1 MRSINNTFYNNL
13 QVFIC
18 LLFIT
23 STLPAQV
30 DDTIFAKKQLNY
42 VDFIKQVKE
51 NNLEYAAQK
60 YMVNI
65 AEAEIENAKI
75 MPDVEWNIEGTGNQK
90 HMGNSLETGLG
101 WTIELGGK
109 RKARINLAKSQV
121 DLNRYLLQDYL
132 RNLYADASLQ
142 FLECIQNKN
151 LFEVHLNSYKTL
163 SNLASSDSIR
173 YKLGDITLTDS
184 KQSKLEAQFMLNE
197 VYKAESEWKNSLIAL
212 NLLMGKPQKDTL
224 YTAKSN
230 YTDCNR
236 DFVLADLITTAQ
248 NNRADLKAALQ
259 NKDVSQKMLKLAKAN
274 RVMNLGISAGMQ
286 FNGKATN
293 EEAPSPYHTGF
304 TAGLSIPLRFLNNR
318 KGEMQAAYYTLQQ
331 ADLEYKQVE
340 LLIQTEV
347 TQAYQ
352 NYVNTKKQMQ
362 QFSNGLLSES
372 KAILEGKI
380 YSYKRGNTS
389 LLEVLDAQRTYN
401 DVQENYYQTLYNY
414 CSALVRLERTVGIW
428 DINF

>member
-1 MRSINNTFYNNL
+1 MKSMYKILSI
-13 QVFIC
+13 FIC
-18 LLFIT
+18 LLFIP
-23 STLPAQV
+23 LIVPAQV
-30 DDTIFAKKQLNY
+30 VDTTFAKKQLNY
-42 VDFIKQVKE
+42 IDFIQQVKN

-60 YMVNI
+60 YTVNL
-65 AEAEIENAKI
+65 AEAEVENAKI
-75 MPDVEWNIEGTGNQK
+75 IPDVEWNIEGNSNQK
-90 HMGNSLETGLG
+90 HMGNNLETGLG

-109 RKARINLAKSQV
+109 RKARIDLAKSQV

-151 LFEVHLNSYKTL
+151 LLDVQLNSYKTL
-163 SNLASSDSIR
+163 SNLAASDSIR

-197 VYKAESEWKNSLIAL
+197 VFKAESEWKNSLYAL
-212 NLLMGKPQKDTL
+212 NLVMGKSQKDTL
-224 YTAKSN
+224 YTANSN
-230 YTDCNR
+230 FTDFTR
-236 DFVLADLITTAQ
+236 DFDLADLITTAQ
-248 NNRADLKAALQ
+248 NNRADLQAALQ
-259 NKDVSQKMLKLAKAN
+259 NKEVSQKMLKLAKAN
-274 RVMNLGISAGMQ
+274 RVMDLGISVGMQ

-293 EEAPSPYHTGF
+293 EEAPSPYHTGV

-318 KGEMQAAYYTLQQ
+318 KGEVQTAHYTIQQ

-340 LLIQTEV
+340 LQIQTEV

-401 DVQENYYQTLYNY
+401 DVQENYYQTLYNF

>member
-1 MRSINNTFYNNL
+1 MKSMYKILSI
-13 QVFIC
+13 FIC
-18 LLFIT
+18 LLFIP
-23 STLPAQV
+23 LIVPAQV
-30 DDTIFAKKQLNY
+30 VDTTFAKKQLNY
-42 VDFIKQVKE
+42 IDFIQQVKN

-60 YMVNI
+60 YTVNL
-65 AEAEIENAKI
+65 AEAEVENAKI
-75 MPDVEWNIEGTGNQK
+75 IPDVEWNIEGNSNQK
-90 HMGNSLETGLG
+90 HMGNNLETGLG

-109 RKARINLAKSQV
+109 RKARIDLAKSQV

-151 LFEVHLNSYKTL
+151 LLDVQLNSYKTL
-163 SNLASSDSIR
+163 SNLAASDSIR

-197 VYKAESEWKNSLIAL
+197 VFKAESEWKNSLLAL
-212 NLLMGKPQKDTL
+212 NLVMGKSQKDTL
-224 YTAKSN
+224 YTANSN
-230 YTDCNR
+230 FTDFNR
-236 DFVLADLITTAQ
+236 DFDLADLITTAQ
-248 NNRADLKAALQ
+248 NNRADLQAALQ
-259 NKDVSQKMLKLAKAN
+259 NKEVSQKMLKLAKAN
-274 RVMNLGISAGMQ
+274 RVMDLGISAGMQ

-293 EEAPSPYHTGF
+293 EEAPSPYHTGV

-318 KGEMQAAYYTLQQ
+318 KGEVQTAHYTIQQ

-340 LLIQTEV
+340 LQIQTEV

-401 DVQENYYQTLYNY
+401 DVQENYYQTLYNF

>member
-1 MRSINNTFYNNL
+1 MKSKYTILSI
-13 QVFIC
+13 FIC
-18 LLFIT
+18 LLFIP
-23 STLPAQV
+23 LIVPAQV
-30 DDTIFAKKQLNY
+30 VDTTFAKKQLNY
-42 VDFIKQVKE
+42 IDFIQQVKN

-60 YMVNI
+60 YTVNL
-65 AEAEIENAKI
+65 AEAEVENAKI
-75 MPDVEWNIEGTGNQK
+75 IPDVEWNIEGNSNQK
-90 HMGNSLETGLG
+90 HMGNNLETSLG
-101 WTIELGGK
+101 WTIELGRK
-109 RKARINLAKSQV
+109 RKARIDLAKSQV

-151 LFEVHLNSYKTL
+151 LLDVQLNSYKTL
-163 SNLASSDSIR
+163 SNLAASDSIR

-197 VYKAESEWKNSLIAL
+197 VFKAESEWKNSLYAL
-212 NLLMGKPQKDTL
+212 NLVMGKSQKDTL
-224 YTAKSN
+224 YTANSN
-230 YTDCNR
+230 FTDFTR
-236 DFVLADLITTAQ
+236 DFDLADLITTAQ
-248 NNRADLKAALQ
+248 NNRADLQAALQ
-259 NKDVSQKMLKLAKAN
+259 NKEVSQKMLKLAKAN
-274 RVMNLGISAGMQ
+274 RVMDLGISAGMQ

-293 EEAPSPYHTGF
+293 EEAPSPYHTGV

-318 KGEMQAAYYTLQQ
+318 KGEVQTAHYTIQQ

-340 LLIQTEV
+340 LQIQTEV

-401 DVQENYYQTLYNY
+401 DVQENYYQTLYNF

>member
-1 MRSINNTFYNNL
+1 MKSMYKILSI
-13 QVFIC
+13 FIC
-18 LLFIT
+18 LLFIP
-23 STLPAQV
+23 LIVPAQV
-30 DDTIFAKKQLNY
+30 VDTTFAKKQLNY
-42 VDFIKQVKE
+42 IDFIQQVKN

-60 YMVNI
+60 YTVNL
-65 AEAEIENAKI
+65 AEAEVENAKI
-75 MPDVEWNIEGTGNQK
+75 IPDVEWNIEGNSNQK
-90 HMGNSLETGLG
+90 HMGNNLETGLG

-109 RKARINLAKSQV
+109 RKARIDLAKSQV

-151 LFEVHLNSYKTL
+151 LLDVQLNSYKTL
-163 SNLASSDSIR
+163 SNLAASDSIR

-197 VYKAESEWKNSLIAL
+197 VFKAESEWKNSLYAL
-212 NLLMGKPQKDTL
+212 NLVMGKSQKDTL
-224 YTAKSN
+224 YTANSN
-230 YTDCNR
+230 FTDFNR
-236 DFVLADLITTAQ
+236 DFDLADLITTAQ
-248 NNRADLKAALQ
+248 NNRADLQAALQ
-259 NKDVSQKMLKLAKAN
+259 NKEVSQKMLKLAKAN
-274 RVMNLGISAGMQ
+274 RVMDLGISAGMQ

-293 EEAPSPYHTGF
+293 EEAPSPYHTGV

-318 KGEMQAAYYTLQQ
+318 KGEVQTAHYTIQQ

-340 LLIQTEV
+340 LQIQTEV

-401 DVQENYYQTLYNY
+401 DVQENYYQTLYNF

>member
-1 MRSINNTFYNNL
+1 MKSKYTILSI
-13 QVFIC
+13 FIC
-18 LLFIT
+18 LLFIP
-23 STLPAQV
+23 LIVPAQV
-30 DDTIFAKKQLNY
+30 VDTTFAKKQLNY
-42 VDFIKQVKE
+42 IDFIQQVKN

-60 YMVNI
+60 YTVNL
-65 AEAEIENAKI
+65 AEAEVENAKI
-75 MPDVEWNIEGTGNQK
+75 IPDVEWNIEGNSNQK
-90 HMGNSLETGLG
+90 HMGNNLETGLG

-109 RKARINLAKSQV
+109 RKARIDLAKSQV

-151 LFEVHLNSYKTL
+151 LLDVQLNSYKTL
-163 SNLASSDSIR
+163 SNLAASDSIR

-197 VYKAESEWKNSLIAL
+197 VFKAESEWKNSLYAL
-212 NLLMGKPQKDTL
+212 NLVMGKSQKDTL
-224 YTAKSN
+224 YTANSN
-230 YTDCNR
+230 FTDFTR
-236 DFVLADLITTAQ
+236 DFDLADLITTAQ
-248 NNRADLKAALQ
+248 NNRADLQAALQ
-259 NKDVSQKMLKLAKAN
+259 NKEVSQKMLKLAKAN
-274 RVMNLGISAGMQ
+274 RVMDLGISAGMQ

-293 EEAPSPYHTGF
+293 EEAPSPYHTGV

-318 KGEMQAAYYTLQQ
+318 KGEVQTAHYTIQQ

-340 LLIQTEV
+340 LQIQTEV

-401 DVQENYYQTLYNY
+401 DVQENYYQTLYNFS
-414 CSALVRLERTVGIW
+414 SALVRLERTVGIW

>member
-1 MRSINNTFYNNL
+1 MKSMYKILSI
-13 QVFIC
+13 FIC
-18 LLFIT
+18 LLFRPLIV
-23 STLPAQV
+23 PAQV
-30 DDTIFAKKQLNY
+30 VDTTFTKKQLNY
-42 VDFIKQVKE
+42 IDFIQQVKN

-60 YMVNI
+60 YTVNL
-65 AEAEIENAKI
+65 AEAEVENAKI
-75 MPDVEWNIEGTGNQK
+75 IPDIEWNIEGNSNQK
-90 HMGNSLETGLG
+90 HMGNNLETGLG

-109 RKARINLAKSQV
+109 RKARIDLAKSQV

-151 LFEVHLNSYKTL
+151 LLDVQLNSYKTL
-163 SNLASSDSIR
+163 SNLAASDSIR

-197 VYKAESEWKNSLIAL
+197 VFKAESEWKNSLLAL
-212 NLLMGKPQKDTL
+212 NLVMGKSQKDTL
-224 YTAKSN
+224 YTANSN
-230 YTDCNR
+230 FTDFTR
-236 DFVLADLITTAQ
+236 DFDLADLITTAQ
-248 NNRADLKAALQ
+248 NNRADLQAALQ
-259 NKDVSQKMLKLAKAN
+259 NKEVSQKMLKLAKAN
-274 RVMNLGISAGMQ
+274 RIMDLGISAGMQ

-293 EEAPSPYHTGF
+293 EEAPSPYHTGV

-318 KGEMQAAYYTLQQ
+318 KGEVQTAHYTIQQ

-340 LLIQTEV
+340 LQIQTEV

-401 DVQENYYQTLYNY
+401 DVQENYYQTLYNF

>member
-1 MRSINNTFYNNL
+1 MKSMYKILSI
-13 QVFIC
+13 FIC
-18 LLFIT
+18 LLFIP
-23 STLPAQV
+23 LIVPAQV
-30 DDTIFAKKQLNY
+30 VDTTFAKKQLNY
-42 VDFIKQVKE
+42 IDFIQQVKN

-60 YMVNI
+60 YTVNL
-65 AEAEIENAKI
+65 AEAEVENAKI
-75 MPDVEWNIEGTGNQK
+75 IPDVEWNIEGNSNQK
-90 HMGNSLETGLG
+90 HMGNNLETGLG

-109 RKARINLAKSQV
+109 RKARIDLAKSQV

-151 LFEVHLNSYKTL
+151 LLDVQLNSYKTL
-163 SNLASSDSIR
+163 SNLAASDSIR

-197 VYKAESEWKNSLIAL
+197 VFKAESEWKNSLYAL
-212 NLLMGKPQKDTL
+212 NLVMGKSQKDTL
-224 YTAKSN
+224 YTANSN
-230 YTDCNR
+230 FTDFTR
-236 DFVLADLITTAQ
+236 DFDLADLITTAQ
-248 NNRADLKAALQ
+248 NNRADLQAALQ
-259 NKDVSQKMLKLAKAN
+259 NKEVSQKMLKLAKAN
-274 RVMNLGISAGMQ
+274 RVMDLGISAGMQ

-293 EEAPSPYHTGF
+293 EEAPSPYHTGV

-318 KGEMQAAYYTLQQ
+318 KGEVQTAHYTIQQ

-340 LLIQTEV
+340 LQIQTEV

-401 DVQENYYQTLYNY
+401 DVQENYYQTLYNF

>member
-1 MRSINNTFYNNL
+1 MKSKYTILSI
-13 QVFIC
+13 FIC
-18 LLFIT
+18 LLFIP
-23 STLPAQV
+23 LIVPAQV
-30 DDTIFAKKQLNY
+30 VDTTFAKKQLNY
-42 VDFIKQVKE
+42 IDFIQQVKN

-60 YMVNI
+60 YTVNL
-65 AEAEIENAKI
+65 AEAEVENAKI
-75 MPDVEWNIEGTGNQK
+75 IPDVEWNIEGNSNQK
-90 HMGNSLETGLG
+90 HMGNNLETGLE

-109 RKARINLAKSQV
+109 RKARIDLAKSQV

-151 LFEVHLNSYKTL
+151 LLDVQLNSYKTL
-163 SNLASSDSIR
+163 SNLAASDSIR

-197 VYKAESEWKNSLIAL
+197 VFKAESEWKNSLLAL
-212 NLLMGKPQKDTL
+212 NLVMGKSQKDTL
-224 YTAKSN
+224 YTANSN
-230 YTDCNR
+230 FTDFTR
-236 DFVLADLITTAQ
+236 DFDLADLITTAQ
-248 NNRADLKAALQ
+248 NNRADLQAALQ
-259 NKDVSQKMLKLAKAN
+259 NKEVSQKMLKLAKAN
-274 RVMNLGISAGMQ
+274 RVMDLGISAGMQ

-293 EEAPSPYHTGF
+293 EEAPSPYHTGV

-318 KGEMQAAYYTLQQ
+318 KGEVQTAHYTIQQ

-340 LLIQTEV
+340 LQIQTEV

-401 DVQENYYQTLYNY
+401 DVQENYYQTLYNF

>member
-1 MRSINNTFYNNL
+1 MKSMYKILSI
-13 QVFIC
+13 FIC
-18 LLFIT
+18 LLFIP
-23 STLPAQV
+23 LIVPAQV
-30 DDTIFAKKQLNY
+30 VDTTFAKKQLNY
-42 VDFIKQVKE
+42 IDFIQQVKN

-60 YMVNI
+60 YTVNL
-65 AEAEIENAKI
+65 AEAEVENAKI
-75 MPDVEWNIEGTGNQK
+75 IPDVEWHIEGNSNQK
-90 HMGNSLETGLG
+90 HMGNNLETGLG

-109 RKARINLAKSQV
+109 RKARIDLAKSQV

-151 LFEVHLNSYKTL
+151 LLDVQLNSYKTL
-163 SNLASSDSIR
+163 SNLAASDSIR

-197 VYKAESEWKNSLIAL
+197 VFKAESEWKNSLLAL
-212 NLLMGKPQKDTL
+212 NLVMGKSQKDTL

-230 YTDCNR
+230 FTDFNR
-236 DFVLADLITTAQ
+236 DFDLADLITTAQ
-248 NNRADLKAALQ
+248 NNRADLQAALQ
-259 NKDVSQKMLKLAKAN
+259 NKEVSQKMLKLAKAN
-274 RVMNLGISAGMQ
+274 RVMDLGINAGMQ

-293 EEAPSPYHTGF
+293 EEAPSPYHTGV

-318 KGEMQAAYYTLQQ
+318 KGEVQTAHYTIQQ

-340 LLIQTEV
+340 LQIQTEV

-401 DVQENYYQTLYNY
+401 DVQENYYQTLYNF

>member
-1 MRSINNTFYNNL
+1 MKSKYTILSI
-13 QVFIC
+13 FIC
-18 LLFIT
+18 LLFIP
-23 STLPAQV
+23 LIVPAQV
-30 DDTIFAKKQLNY
+30 VDTTFAKKQLNY
-42 VDFIKQVKE
+42 IDFIQQVKN

-60 YMVNI
+60 YTVNL
-65 AEAEIENAKI
+65 AEAEVENAKI
-75 MPDVEWNIEGTGNQK
+75 IPDVEWNIEGNSNQK
-90 HMGNSLETGLG
+90 HMGNNLETGLG

-109 RKARINLAKSQV
+109 RKARIDLAKSQV

-151 LFEVHLNSYKTL
+151 LLDVQLNSYKTL
-163 SNLASSDSIR
+163 SNLAASDSIR

-197 VYKAESEWKNSLIAL
+197 VFKAESEWKNSLYAL
-212 NLLMGKPQKDTL
+212 NLVMGKSQKDTL
-224 YTAKSN
+224 YTANSN
-230 YTDCNR
+230 FTDFNR
-236 DFVLADLITTAQ
+236 DFDLADLITTAQ
-248 NNRADLKAALQ
+248 NNRADLQAALQ
-259 NKDVSQKMLKLAKAN
+259 NKEVSQKMLKLAKAN
-274 RVMNLGISAGMQ
+274 RVMDLGISAGMQ

-293 EEAPSPYHTGF
+293 EEAPSPYHTGV

-318 KGEMQAAYYTLQQ
+318 KGEVQTAHYTIQQ

-340 LLIQTEV
+340 LQIQTEV

-401 DVQENYYQTLYNY
+401 DVQENYYQTLYNF

>member
-1 MRSINNTFYNNL
+1 MKSKYTILSI
-13 QVFIC
+13 FIC
-18 LLFIT
+18 LLFIP
-23 STLPAQV
+23 LIVPAQV
-30 DDTIFAKKQLNY
+30 VDTTFAKKQLNY
-42 VDFIKQVKE
+42 IDFIQQVKN

-60 YMVNI
+60 YTVNL
-65 AEAEIENAKI
+65 AEAEVENAKI
-75 MPDVEWNIEGTGNQK
+75 IPDVEWHIEGNSNQK
-90 HMGNSLETGLG
+90 HMGNNLETGLG

-109 RKARINLAKSQV
+109 RKARIDLAKSQV

-151 LFEVHLNSYKTL
+151 LLDVQLNSYKTL
-163 SNLASSDSIR
+163 SNLAASDSIR

-197 VYKAESEWKNSLIAL
+197 VFKAESEWKNSLLAL
-212 NLLMGKPQKDTL
+212 NLVMGKSQKDTL
-224 YTAKSN
+224 YTANSN
-230 YTDCNR
+230 FTDFTR
-236 DFVLADLITTAQ
+236 DFNLADLITTAQ
-248 NNRADLKAALQ
+248 NNRADLQAALQ
-259 NKDVSQKMLKLAKAN
+259 NKEVSQKMLKLAKAN
-274 RVMNLGISAGMQ
+274 RVMDLGISAGMQ

-293 EEAPSPYHTGF
+293 EEAPSPYHTGV

-318 KGEMQAAYYTLQQ
+318 KGEVQTAHYTIQQ

-340 LLIQTEV
+340 LQIQTEV

-352 NYVNTKKQMQ
+352 NYVNSKKQMQ

-401 DVQENYYQTLYNY
+401 DVQENYYQTLYNF

>member
-1 MRSINNTFYNNL
+1 MKSMYKILSI
-13 QVFIC
+13 FIC
-18 LLFIT
+18 LLFIP
-23 STLPAQV
+23 LIVPAQV
-30 DDTIFAKKQLNY
+30 VDTTFAKKQLNY
-42 VDFIKQVKE
+42 IDFIQQVKN

-60 YMVNI
+60 YTVNL
-65 AEAEIENAKI
+65 AEAEVENAKI
-75 MPDVEWNIEGTGNQK
+75 IPDVEWHIEGNSNQK
-90 HMGNSLETGLG
+90 HMGNNLETGLG

-109 RKARINLAKSQV
+109 RKARIDLAKSQV

-151 LFEVHLNSYKTL
+151 LLDVQLNSYKTL
-163 SNLASSDSIR
+163 SNLAASDSIR

-197 VYKAESEWKNSLIAL
+197 VFKAESEWKNSLLDL
-212 NLLMGKPQKDTL
+212 NLVMGKSQKDTL
-224 YTAKSN
+224 YTANSN
-230 YTDCNR
+230 FTDFTR
-236 DFVLADLITTAQ
+236 DFDLADLITTAQ
-248 NNRADLKAALQ
+248 NNRADLQAALQ
-259 NKDVSQKMLKLAKAN
+259 NKEVSQKMLKLAKAN
-274 RVMNLGISAGMQ
+274 RVMDLGINAGMQ

-293 EEAPSPYHTGF
+293 EEAPSPYHTGV

-318 KGEMQAAYYTLQQ
+318 KGEVQTAHYTIQQ

-340 LLIQTEV
+340 LQIQTEV

-401 DVQENYYQTLYNY
+401 DVQENYYQTLYNF

>member
-1 MRSINNTFYNNL
+1 MKSKYTILSI
-13 QVFIC
+13 FIC
-18 LLFIT
+18 LLFIP
-23 STLPAQV
+23 LIVPAQV
-30 DDTIFAKKQLNY
+30 VDTTFAKKQLNY
-42 VDFIKQVKE
+42 IDFIQQVKN

-60 YMVNI
+60 YTVNL
-65 AEAEIENAKI
+65 AEAEVENAKI
-75 MPDVEWNIEGTGNQK
+75 IPDIEWNIEGNSNQK
-90 HMGNSLETGLG
+90 HMGNNLETGLG

-109 RKARINLAKSQV
+109 RKARIDLAKSQV

-151 LFEVHLNSYKTL
+151 LLDVQLNSYKTL
-163 SNLASSDSIR
+163 SNLAASDSIR

-197 VYKAESEWKNSLIAL
+197 VFKAESEWKNSLYAL
-212 NLLMGKPQKDTL
+212 NLVMGKSQKDTL
-224 YTAKSN
+224 YTANSN
-230 YTDCNR
+230 FTDFTR
-236 DFVLADLITTAQ
+236 DFDLADLITTAQ
-248 NNRADLKAALQ
+248 NNRADLQAALQ
-259 NKDVSQKMLKLAKAN
+259 NKEVSQKMLKLAKAN
-274 RVMNLGISAGMQ
+274 RVMDLGISAGMQ

-293 EEAPSPYHTGF
+293 EEAPSPYHTGV

-318 KGEMQAAYYTLQQ
+318 KGEMQTAHYTIQQ

-340 LLIQTEV
+340 LQIQTEV

-401 DVQENYYQTLYNY
+401 DVQENYYQTLYNF

>member
-1 MRSINNTFYNNL
+1 MKSKYTILSI
-13 QVFIC
+13 FIC
-18 LLFIT
+18 LLFIP
-23 STLPAQV
+23 LIVPAQV
-30 DDTIFAKKQLNY
+30 VDTTFAKKQLNY
-42 VDFIKQVKE
+42 IDFIQQVKN

-60 YMVNI
+60 YTVNL
-65 AEAEIENAKI
+65 AEAEVENAKI
-75 MPDVEWNIEGTGNQK
+75 IPDVEWNIEGNSNQK
-90 HMGNSLETGLG
+90 HMGNNLETGLG

-109 RKARINLAKSQV
+109 RKARIDLAKSQV

-151 LFEVHLNSYKTL
+151 LLDVQLNSYKTL
-163 SNLASSDSIR
+163 SNLAASDSIR

-197 VYKAESEWKNSLIAL
+197 VFKAESEWKNSLYAL
-212 NLLMGKPQKDTL
+212 NLVMGKSQKDTL
-224 YTAKSN
+224 YTANSN
-230 YTDCNR
+230 FTDFNR
-236 DFVLADLITTAQ
+236 DFDLADLITTAQ
-248 NNRADLKAALQ
+248 NNRADLQAALQ
-259 NKDVSQKMLKLAKAN
+259 NKEVSQKMLKLAKAN
-274 RVMNLGISAGMQ
+274 RVMDLGINAGMQ

-293 EEAPSPYHTGF
+293 EEAPSPYHTGV

-318 KGEMQAAYYTLQQ
+318 KGEVQTAHYTIQQ

-340 LLIQTEV
+340 LQIQTEV

-401 DVQENYYQTLYNY
+401 DVQENYYQTLYNF

>member
-1 MRSINNTFYNNL
+1 MKSMYKILSI
-13 QVFIC
+13 FIC
-18 LLFIT
+18 LLFIP
-23 STLPAQV
+23 LIAPAQV
-30 DDTIFAKKQLNY
+30 VDTTFAKKQLNY
-42 VDFIKQVKE
+42 IDFIQQVKN

-60 YMVNI
+60 YTVNL
-65 AEAEIENAKI
+65 AEAEVENAKI
-75 MPDVEWNIEGTGNQK
+75 IPDVEWNIEGNSNQK
-90 HMGNSLETGLG
+90 HMGNNLETGLG

-109 RKARINLAKSQV
+109 RKARIDLAKSQV

-151 LFEVHLNSYKTL
+151 LLDVQLNSYKTL
-163 SNLASSDSIR
+163 SNLAASDSIR
-173 YKLGDITLTDS
+173 FKLGDITLTDS

-197 VYKAESEWKNSLIAL
+197 VFKAESEWKNSLYAL
-212 NLLMGKPQKDTL
+212 NLVMGKSQKDTL
-224 YTAKSN
+224 YTANSN
-230 YTDCNR
+230 FTDFTR
-236 DFVLADLITTAQ
+236 DFDLADLITTAQ
-248 NNRADLKAALQ
+248 NNRADLQAALQ
-259 NKDVSQKMLKLAKAN
+259 NKEVSQKMLKLAKAN
-274 RVMNLGISAGMQ
+274 RVMDLGISAGMQ

-293 EEAPSPYHTGF
+293 EEAPSPYHTGV

-318 KGEMQAAYYTLQQ
+318 KGEVQTAHYTIQQ

-340 LLIQTEV
+340 LQIQTEV

-401 DVQENYYQTLYNY
+401 DVQENYYQTLYNF

>member
-1 MRSINNTFYNNL
+1 MKSKYTILSI
-13 QVFIC
+13 FIC
-18 LLFIT
+18 LLFIP
-23 STLPAQV
+23 LIVPAQV
-30 DDTIFAKKQLNY
+30 VDTTFAKKQLNY
-42 VDFIKQVKE
+42 IDFIQQVKN

-60 YMVNI
+60 YTVNL
-65 AEAEIENAKI
+65 AEAEVENAKI
-75 MPDVEWNIEGTGNQK
+75 IPDVEWNIEGNSNQK
-90 HMGNSLETGLG
+90 HMGNNLETGLG

-109 RKARINLAKSQV
+109 RKARIDLAKSQV

-151 LFEVHLNSYKTL
+151 LLDVQLNSYKTL
-163 SNLASSDSIR
+163 SNLAASDSIR

-197 VYKAESEWKNSLIAL
+197 VFKAESEWKNSLLAL
-212 NLLMGKPQKDTL
+212 NLVMGKSQKDTL
-224 YTAKSN
+224 YTANSN
-230 YTDCNR
+230 FTDFNR
-236 DFVLADLITTAQ
+236 DFNLADLITTAQ
-248 NNRADLKAALQ
+248 NNRADLQAALQ
-259 NKDVSQKMLKLAKAN
+259 NKEVSQKMLKLAKAN
-274 RVMNLGISAGMQ
+274 RIMDLGISAGMQ

-293 EEAPSPYHTGF
+293 EEAPSPYHTGV

-318 KGEMQAAYYTLQQ
+318 KGEVQTAHYTIQQ

-340 LLIQTEV
+340 LQIQTEV

-401 DVQENYYQTLYNY
+401 DVQENYYQTLYNF

>member
-1 MRSINNTFYNNL
+1 MKSKYTILSI
-13 QVFIC
+13 FIC
-18 LLFIT
+18 LLFIP
-23 STLPAQV
+23 LIVPAQV
-30 DDTIFAKKQLNY
+30 VDTTFAKKQLNY
-42 VDFIKQVKE
+42 IDFIQQVKN

-60 YMVNI
+60 YTVNL
-65 AEAEIENAKI
+65 AEAEVENAKI
-75 MPDVEWNIEGTGNQK
+75 IPDIEWNIEGNSNQK
-90 HMGNSLETGLG
+90 HMGNNLETGLG

-109 RKARINLAKSQV
+109 RKARIDLAKSQV

-151 LFEVHLNSYKTL
+151 LLDVQLNSYKTL
-163 SNLASSDSIR
+163 SNLAASDSIR

-197 VYKAESEWKNSLIAL
+197 VFKAESEWKNSLLAL
-212 NLLMGKPQKDTL
+212 NLVMGKSQIDTL
-224 YTAKSN
+224 YTANSN
-230 YTDCNR
+230 FTDFNR
-236 DFVLADLITTAQ
+236 DFDLADLITTAQ
-248 NNRADLKAALQ
+248 NNRADLQAALQ
-259 NKDVSQKMLKLAKAN
+259 NKEVSQKMLKLAKAN
-274 RVMNLGISAGMQ
+274 RVMDLGISAGMQ

-293 EEAPSPYHTGF
+293 EEAPSPYHTGV

-318 KGEMQAAYYTLQQ
+318 KGEVQTAHYTIQQ

-340 LLIQTEV
+340 LQIQTEV

-401 DVQENYYQTLYNY
+401 DVQENYYQTLYNF

>member
-1 MRSINNTFYNNL
+1 MKSKYTILSI
-13 QVFIC
+13 FIC
-18 LLFIT
+18 LLFIP
-23 STLPAQV
+23 LIVPAQV
-30 DDTIFAKKQLNY
+30 VDTTFAKKQLNY
-42 VDFIKQVKE
+42 IDFIQQVKN

-60 YMVNI
+60 YTINL
-65 AEAEIENAKI
+65 AEAEVENAKI
-75 MPDVEWNIEGTGNQK
+75 IPDIEWNIEGNSNQK
-90 HMGNSLETGLG
+90 HMGNNLETGLA

-109 RKARINLAKSQV
+109 RKARIDLAKSQV

-151 LFEVHLNSYKTL
+151 LLDVQLNSYKTL
-163 SNLASSDSIR
+163 SNLAASDSIR

-197 VYKAESEWKNSLIAL
+197 VFKAESEWKNSLLAL
-212 NLLMGKPQKDTL
+212 NLVMGKSQKDTL
-224 YTAKSN
+224 YTANSN
-230 YTDCNR
+230 FTDFNR
-236 DFVLADLITTAQ
+236 DFNLADLITTAQ
-248 NNRADLKAALQ
+248 NNRADLQAALQ
-259 NKDVSQKMLKLAKAN
+259 NKEVSQKMLKLAKAN
-274 RVMNLGISAGMQ
+274 RVMDLGISAGMQ

-293 EEAPSPYHTGF
+293 EEAPSPYHTGV

-318 KGEMQAAYYTLQQ
+318 KGEVQTAHYTIQQ

-340 LLIQTEV
+340 LQIQTEV

-401 DVQENYYQTLYNY
+401 DVQENYYQTLYNF

>member
-1 MRSINNTFYNNL
+1 MKSKYTILSI
-13 QVFIC
+13 FIC
-18 LLFIT
+18 LLFIP
-23 STLPAQV
+23 LIVPAQV
-30 DDTIFAKKQLNY
+30 VDTTFAKKQLNY
-42 VDFIKQVKE
+42 IDFIQQVKN

-60 YMVNI
+60 YTVNL
-65 AEAEIENAKI
+65 AEAEVENAKI
-75 MPDVEWNIEGTGNQK
+75 IPDVEWNIEGNSNQK
-90 HMGNSLETGLG
+90 HMGNNLETGLG

-109 RKARINLAKSQV
+109 RKARIDLAKSQV

-151 LFEVHLNSYKTL
+151 LLDVQLNSYKTL
-163 SNLASSDSIR
+163 SNLAASDSIR

-197 VYKAESEWKNSLIAL
+197 VFKAESEWKNSLYAL
-212 NLLMGKPQKDTL
+212 NLVMGKSQKDTL
-224 YTAKSN
+224 YTANSN
-230 YTDCNR
+230 FTDFTR
-236 DFVLADLITTAQ
+236 DFDLADLITTAQ
-248 NNRADLKAALQ
+248 NNRADLQAALQ
-259 NKDVSQKMLKLAKAN
+259 NKEVSQKMLKLAKAN
-274 RVMNLGISAGMQ
+274 RIMDLGISAGMQ

-293 EEAPSPYHTGF
+293 EEAPSPYHTGV

-318 KGEMQAAYYTLQQ
+318 KGEVQTAHYTIQQ

-340 LLIQTEV
+340 LQIQTEV

-372 KAILEGKI
+372 KYILEGKI

-401 DVQENYYQTLYNY
+401 DVQENYYQTLYNF

>member
-1 MRSINNTFYNNL
+1 MKSKYTILSI
-13 QVFIC
+13 FIC
-18 LLFIT
+18 LLFIP
-23 STLPAQV
+23 LIVPAQV
-30 DDTIFAKKQLNY
+30 VDTTFAKKQLNY
-42 VDFIKQVKE
+42 IDFIQQVKN

-60 YMVNI
+60 YTVNL
-65 AEAEIENAKI
+65 AEAEVENAKI
-75 MPDVEWNIEGTGNQK
+75 IPDVEWNIEGNSNQK
-90 HMGNSLETGLG
+90 HMGNNLETGLG

-109 RKARINLAKSQV
+109 RKARIDLAKSQV

-151 LFEVHLNSYKTL
+151 LLDVQLNSYKTL
-163 SNLASSDSIR
+163 SNLAASDSIR

-197 VYKAESEWKNSLIAL
+197 VFKAESEWKNSLLAL
-212 NLLMGKPQKDTL
+212 NLVMGKSQKDTL
-224 YTAKSN
+224 YTANSN
-230 YTDCNR
+230 FTDFNR
-236 DFVLADLITTAQ
+236 DFNLADLITNAQ
-248 NNRADLKAALQ
+248 NNRADLQAALQ
-259 NKDVSQKMLKLAKAN
+259 NKEVSQKMLKLAKAN
-274 RVMNLGISAGMQ
+274 RVMDLGISAGMQ

-293 EEAPSPYHTGF
+293 EEAPSPYHTGV

-318 KGEMQAAYYTLQQ
+318 KGEVQTAHYTIQQ

-340 LLIQTEV
+340 LQIQTEV

-372 KAILEGKI
+372 KVILEGKI

-401 DVQENYYQTLYNY
+401 DVQENYYQTLYNF

>member
-1 MRSINNTFYNNL
+1 MKSMYKILSI
-13 QVFIC
+13 FIC
-18 LLFIT
+18 LLFIP
-23 STLPAQV
+23 LIVPAQV
-30 DDTIFAKKQLNY
+30 VDTTFAKKQLNY
-42 VDFIKQVKE
+42 IDFIQQVKN

-60 YMVNI
+60 YTVNL
-65 AEAEIENAKI
+65 AEAEVENAKI
-75 MPDVEWNIEGTGNQK
+75 IPDIEWNIEGNSNQK
-90 HMGNSLETGLG
+90 HMGNNLETGLG

-109 RKARINLAKSQV
+109 RKARIDLAKSQV

-151 LFEVHLNSYKTL
+151 LLDVQLNSYKTL
-163 SNLASSDSIR
+163 SNLAASDSIR

-197 VYKAESEWKNSLIAL
+197 VFKAESEWKNSLLAL
-212 NLLMGKPQKDTL
+212 NLVMGKSQKDTL
-224 YTAKSN
+224 YTANSN
-230 YTDCNR
+230 FTDFNR
-236 DFVLADLITTAQ
+236 DFDLADLITTAQ
-248 NNRADLKAALQ
+248 NNRADLQAALQ
-259 NKDVSQKMLKLAKAN
+259 NKEVSQKMLKLAKAN
-274 RVMNLGISAGMQ
+274 RVMDLGISAGMQ

-293 EEAPSPYHTGF
+293 EEAPSPYHTGV

-318 KGEMQAAYYTLQQ
+318 KGEVQTAHYTIQQ
-331 ADLEYKQVE
+331 ANLEYKQVE
-340 LLIQTEV
+340 LQIQTEV

-401 DVQENYYQTLYNY
+401 DVQENYYQTLYNF
-414 CSALVRLERTVGIW
+414 CSTLVRLERTVGIW

>member
-1 MRSINNTFYNNL
+1 MKSMYKILSI
-13 QVFIC
+13 FIC
-18 LLFIT
+18 LLFIP
-23 STLPAQV
+23 LIVPAQV
-30 DDTIFAKKQLNY
+30 VDTTFAKKQLNY
-42 VDFIKQVKE
+42 IDFIQQVKN

-60 YMVNI
+60 YTVNL
-65 AEAEIENAKI
+65 AEAEVENAKI
-75 MPDVEWNIEGTGNQK
+75 IPDVEWNIEGNSNQK
-90 HMGNSLETGLG
+90 HMGNNLETGLG

-109 RKARINLAKSQV
+109 RKARIDLAKSQV

-151 LFEVHLNSYKTL
+151 LLDVQLNSYKTL
-163 SNLASSDSIR
+163 SNLAASDSIR

-197 VYKAESEWKNSLIAL
+197 VFKAESEWKNSLLAL
-212 NLLMGKPQKDTL
+212 NLVMGKSQKDTL
-224 YTAKSN
+224 YTANSN
-230 YTDCNR
+230 FTDFTR
-236 DFVLADLITTAQ
+236 DFDLADLITTAQ
-248 NNRADLKAALQ
+248 NNRADLQAALQ
-259 NKDVSQKMLKLAKAN
+259 NKEVSQKMLKLAKAN
-274 RVMNLGISAGMQ
+274 RVMDLGISAGMQ

-293 EEAPSPYHTGF
+293 EEAPSPYHTGV

-318 KGEMQAAYYTLQQ
+318 KGEVQTAHYTIQQ

-340 LLIQTEV
+340 LQIQTEV

-401 DVQENYYQTLYNY
+401 DVQENYYQTLYNF

>member
-1 MRSINNTFYNNL
+1 MKSMYKILSI
-13 QVFIC
+13 FIC
-18 LLFIT
+18 LLFIP
-23 STLPAQV
+23 LIVPAQV
-30 DDTIFAKKQLNY
+30 VDTTFAKKQLNY
-42 VDFIKQVKE
+42 IDFIQQVKN

-60 YMVNI
+60 YTVNL
-65 AEAEIENAKI
+65 AEAEVENAKI
-75 MPDVEWNIEGTGNQK
+75 IPDIEWNIEGNSNQK
-90 HMGNSLETGLG
+90 HMGNNLETGLG

-109 RKARINLAKSQV
+109 RKARIDLAKSQV

-151 LFEVHLNSYKTL
+151 LLDVQLNSYKTL
-163 SNLASSDSIR
+163 SNLAASDSIR

-197 VYKAESEWKNSLIAL
+197 VFKAESEWKNSLLAL
-212 NLLMGKPQKDTL
+212 NLVMGKSQKDTL
-224 YTAKSN
+224 YTANSN
-230 YTDCNR
+230 FTDFNR
-236 DFVLADLITTAQ
+236 DFDLADLITTAQ
-248 NNRADLKAALQ
+248 NNRADLQAALQ
-259 NKDVSQKMLKLAKAN
+259 NKQVSQKMLKLAKAN
-274 RVMNLGISAGMQ
+274 RVMDLGISAGMQ

-293 EEAPSPYHTGF
+293 EEAPSPYHTGV

-318 KGEMQAAYYTLQQ
+318 KGEVQTAHYTIQQ

-340 LLIQTEV
+340 LQIQTEV

-401 DVQENYYQTLYNY
+401 DVQENYYQTLYNF

-428 DINF
+428 DIIF

>member
-1 MRSINNTFYNNL
+1 MKSMYKILSI
-13 QVFIC
+13 FIC
-18 LLFIT
+18 LLFIP
-23 STLPAQV
+23 LIVPAQV
-30 DDTIFAKKQLNY
+30 VDTTFAKKQLNY
-42 VDFIKQVKE
+42 IDFIQQVKN

-60 YMVNI
+60 YTVNL
-65 AEAEIENAKI
+65 AEAEVENAKI
-75 MPDVEWNIEGTGNQK
+75 IPDVEWNIEGNSNQK
-90 HMGNSLETGLG
+90 HMGNNLETGLG

-109 RKARINLAKSQV
+109 RKARIDLAKSQV

-151 LFEVHLNSYKTL
+151 LLDVQLNSYKTL
-163 SNLASSDSIR
+163 SNLAASDSIR

-197 VYKAESEWKNSLIAL
+197 VFKAESEWKNSLLAL
-212 NLLMGKPQKDTL
+212 NLVMGKSQKDTL
-224 YTAKSN
+224 YTANSN
-230 YTDCNR
+230 FTYFTR
-236 DFVLADLITTAQ
+236 DFDLADLITTAQ
-248 NNRADLKAALQ
+248 NNRADLQAALQ
-259 NKDVSQKMLKLAKAN
+259 NKEVSQKMLKLAKAN
-274 RVMNLGISAGMQ
+274 RIMDLGISAGMQ

-293 EEAPSPYHTGF
+293 EEAPSPYHTGV

-318 KGEMQAAYYTLQQ
+318 KGEVRTAHYTIQQ

-340 LLIQTEV
+340 LQIQTEV

-401 DVQENYYQTLYNY
+401 DVQENYYQTLYNF

>member
-1 MRSINNTFYNNL
+1 MKLKYTILSI
-13 QVFIC
+13 FIC
-18 LLFIT
+18 LLFIPIIV
-23 STLPAQV
+23 PAQV
-30 DDTIFAKKQLNY
+30 VDTTFAKKQLNY
-42 VDFIKQVKE
+42 IDFIQQVKN

-60 YMVNI
+60 YTVNL
-65 AEAEIENAKI
+65 AEAEVENAKI
-75 MPDVEWNIEGTGNQK
+75 IPDIEWNIEGNSNQK
-90 HMGNSLETGLG
+90 HMGNNLETGLG

-109 RKARINLAKSQV
+109 RKARIDLAKSQV

-151 LFEVHLNSYKTL
+151 LLDVQLNSYKTL
-163 SNLASSDSIR
+163 SNLAASDSIR

-197 VYKAESEWKNSLIAL
+197 VFKAESEWKNSLVAL
-212 NLLMGKPQKDTL
+212 NLVMGKSQKDTL
-224 YTAKSN
+224 YTANSN
-230 YTDCNR
+230 FTDFTR
-236 DFVLADLITTAQ
+236 DFDLADLITTAQ
-248 NNRADLKAALQ
+248 NNRADLQAALQ
-259 NKDVSQKMLKLAKAN
+259 NKEVSQKMLKLAKAN
-274 RVMNLGISAGMQ
+274 RIMDLGISAGMQ

-293 EEAPSPYHTGF
+293 EEAPSPYHTGV

-318 KGEMQAAYYTLQQ
+318 KGEVQTAHYTIQQ

-340 LLIQTEV
+340 LQIQTEV

-401 DVQENYYQTLYNY
+401 DVQENYYQTLYNF
-414 CSALVRLERTVGIW
+414 CSALVRLERIVGIW

>member
-1 MRSINNTFYNNL
+1 MKSKYTILSI
-13 QVFIC
+13 FIC
-18 LLFIT
+18 LLFIPIIV
-23 STLPAQV
+23 PAQV
-30 DDTIFAKKQLNY
+30 VDTTFAKKQLNY
-42 VDFIKQVKE
+42 IDFIQQVKN

-60 YMVNI
+60 YTVNL
-65 AEAEIENAKI
+65 AEAEVENAKI
-75 MPDVEWNIEGTGNQK
+75 IPDIEWNIEGNSNQK
-90 HMGNSLETGLG
+90 HMGNNLETGLG

-109 RKARINLAKSQV
+109 RKARIDLAKSQV

-151 LFEVHLNSYKTL
+151 LLDVQLNSYKTL
-163 SNLASSDSIR
+163 SNLAASDSIR

-197 VYKAESEWKNSLIAL
+197 VFKAESEWKNSLYAL
-212 NLLMGKPQKDTL
+212 NLIMGKSQKDTL
-224 YTAKSN
+224 YTANSN
-230 YTDCNR
+230 FTDFTR
-236 DFVLADLITTAQ
+236 DFDLADLITTAQ
-248 NNRADLKAALQ
+248 NNRADLQAALQ
-259 NKDVSQKMLKLAKAN
+259 NKEVSQKMLKLAKAN
-274 RVMNLGISAGMQ
+274 RVMDLGISAGMQ

-293 EEAPSPYHTGF
+293 EEAPSPYHTGV

-318 KGEMQAAYYTLQQ
+318 KGEVQTAHYTIQQ

-340 LLIQTEV
+340 LQIQTEV

-401 DVQENYYQTLYNY
+401 DVQENYYQTLYNF

>member
-1 MRSINNTFYNNL
+1 MKSMYKILSI
-13 QVFIC
+13 FIC
-18 LLFIT
+18 LLFIP
-23 STLPAQV
+23 LIVPAQV
-30 DDTIFAKKQLNY
+30 VDTTFAKKQLNY
-42 VDFIKQVKE
+42 IDFIQQVKN

-60 YMVNI
+60 YTVNL
-65 AEAEIENAKI
+65 AEVEVENAKI
-75 MPDVEWNIEGTGNQK
+75 IPDVEWNIEGNSNQK
-90 HMGNSLETGLG
+90 HMGNNLETGLG

-109 RKARINLAKSQV
+109 RKARIDLAKSQV

-151 LFEVHLNSYKTL
+151 LLDVQLNSYKTL
-163 SNLASSDSIR
+163 SNLAASDSIR

-197 VYKAESEWKNSLIAL
+197 VFKAESEWKNSLLAL
-212 NLLMGKPQKDTL
+212 NLVMGKSQKDTL
-224 YTAKSN
+224 YTANSN
-230 YTDCNR
+230 FTDFNR
-236 DFVLADLITTAQ
+236 DFNLADLITTAQ
-248 NNRADLKAALQ
+248 NNRADLQAALQ
-259 NKDVSQKMLKLAKAN
+259 NKEVSQKMLKLAKAN
-274 RVMNLGISAGMQ
+274 RVMDLGISAGMQ

-293 EEAPSPYHTGF
+293 EEAPSPYHTGV

-318 KGEMQAAYYTLQQ
+318 KGEVQTAHYTIQQ

-340 LLIQTEV
+340 LQIQTEV

-401 DVQENYYQTLYNY
+401 DVQENYYQTLYNF

>member
-1 MRSINNTFYNNL
+1 MKSKYKILSI
-13 QVFIC
+13 FIC
-18 LLFIT
+18 LLFIP
-23 STLPAQV
+23 LIVPAQV
-30 DDTIFAKKQLNY
+30 VDTTFAKKQLNY
-42 VDFIKQVKE
+42 IDFIQQVKN

-60 YMVNI
+60 YTVNL
-65 AEAEIENAKI
+65 AEAEVENAKI
-75 MPDVEWNIEGTGNQK
+75 IPDVEWNIEGNSNQK
-90 HMGNSLETGLG
+90 HMGNNLETGLG

-109 RKARINLAKSQV
+109 RKARIDLAKSQV

-151 LFEVHLNSYKTL
+151 LLDVQLNSYKTL
-163 SNLASSDSIR
+163 SNLAASDSIR

-197 VYKAESEWKNSLIAL
+197 VFKAESEWKNSLLAL
-212 NLLMGKPQKDTL
+212 NLVMGKSQKDTL
-224 YTAKSN
+224 YTANSN
-230 YTDCNR
+230 FTDFNR
-236 DFVLADLITTAQ
+236 DFDLADLITTAQ
-248 NNRADLKAALQ
+248 NNRADLQAALQ
-259 NKDVSQKMLKLAKAN
+259 NKEVSQKMLKLAKAN
-274 RVMNLGISAGMQ
+274 RVMDLGISAGMQ

-293 EEAPSPYHTGF
+293 EEAPSPYHTGV

-318 KGEMQAAYYTLQQ
+318 KGEVQTAHYTIQQ

-340 LLIQTEV
+340 LQIQTEV

-401 DVQENYYQTLYNY
+401 DVQENYYQTLYNF

>member
-1 MRSINNTFYNNL
+1 MKSMYKILSI
-13 QVFIC
+13 FIC
-18 LLFIT
+18 LLFIP
-23 STLPAQV
+23 LIVPAQV
-30 DDTIFAKKQLNY
+30 VDTTFAKKQLNY
-42 VDFIKQVKE
+42 IDFIQQVKN

-60 YMVNI
+60 YTVNL
-65 AEAEIENAKI
+65 AEAEVENAKI
-75 MPDVEWNIEGTGNQK
+75 IPDVEWNIEGNSNQK
-90 HMGNSLETGLG
+90 HMGNNLETGLG

-109 RKARINLAKSQV
+109 RKARIDLAKSQV

-142 FLECIQNKN
+142 FLECIQNKK
-151 LFEVHLNSYKTL
+151 LLDVQLNSYKTL
-163 SNLASSDSIR
+163 SNLAASDSIR

-197 VYKAESEWKNSLIAL
+197 VFKAESEWKNSLLAL
-212 NLLMGKPQKDTL
+212 NLVMGKSQKDTL
-224 YTAKSN
+224 YTANSN
-230 YTDCNR
+230 FTDFTR
-236 DFVLADLITTAQ
+236 DFNLADLITTAQ
-248 NNRADLKAALQ
+248 NNRADLQAALQ
-259 NKDVSQKMLKLAKAN
+259 NKEVSQKMLKLAKAN
-274 RVMNLGISAGMQ
+274 RVMDLGISAGMQ

-293 EEAPSPYHTGF
+293 EEAPSPYHTGV

-318 KGEMQAAYYTLQQ
+318 KGEVQTAHYTIQQ

-340 LLIQTEV
+340 LQIQTEV

-401 DVQENYYQTLYNY
+401 DVQENYYQTLYNF